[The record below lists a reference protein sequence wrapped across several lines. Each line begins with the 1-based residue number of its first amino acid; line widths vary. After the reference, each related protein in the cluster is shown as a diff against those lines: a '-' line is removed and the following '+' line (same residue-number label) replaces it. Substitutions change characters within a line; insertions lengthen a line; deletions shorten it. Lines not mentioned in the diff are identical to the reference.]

1 MEGFGLESQVSSD
14 DEGVNSDKLV
24 PVSEAIRYRKRAQIA
39 EKKAAELQEQLK
51 EAVEKKDVLAGKV
64 SEIKLEHDLADKL
77 ITAGAV
83 DLEAA
88 MLIAKSRMQ
97 GDEQADADVVI
108 EQLRKQKGYLFDETE
123 HVSAASKTAGVK
135 ERVSSGKKVLER
147 AAKKAATSGNRADLQ
162 EYLRLRRQYV

>member
-1 MEGFGLESQVSSD
+1 MEGFDLDSQVSSD
-14 DEGVNSDKLV
+14 GEGVNSDKLV

-39 EKKAAELQEQLK
+39 EKKAAELQEQLR

-88 MLIAKSRMQ
+88 MLIAKSRTH
-97 GDEQADADVVI
+97 GHDE
-108 EQLRKQKGYLFDETE
+108 
-123 HVSAASKTAGVK
+123 SGV
-135 ERVSSGKKVLER
+135 
-147 AAKKAATSGNRADLQ
+147 
-162 EYLRLRRQYV
+162 

>member
-1 MEGFGLESQVSSD
+1 MEGFDLESQVSSD

-51 EAVEKKDVLAGKV
+51 EAVEKKDFLAGKV

-88 MLIAKSRMQ
+88 MLVAKSRMQ

-108 EQLRKQKGYLFDETE
+108 EQLRKQKGYLFDEME
-123 HVSAASKTAGVK
+123 RVLAPSKTAGVK

-147 AAKKAATSGNRADLQ
+147 AAKQAATSGNRADLQ

>member
-1 MEGFGLESQVSSD
+1 MEGFDLESQVSSD
-14 DEGVNSDKLV
+14 GEGANSDKLV

-39 EKKAAELQEQLK
+39 EKKAAELQEQLR

-64 SEIKLEHDLADKL
+64 SEIKFEHDLADKL

-97 GDEQADADVVI
+97 GDEQADADAVI

-123 HVSAASKTAGVK
+123 RVSAASKTAGVK

>member
-1 MEGFGLESQVSSD
+1 MEGFDLESQVSSD
-14 DEGVNSDKLV
+14 GEGSNSDKLV

-108 EQLRKQKGYLFDETE
+108 EQLRKQKCYLFDETE
-123 HVSAASKTAGVK
+123 RLSATSKTAGVK

-147 AAKKAATSGNRADLQ
+147 AAKQAATSGNRADLQ